1 MSKFPMSCPVIVDGN
16 RHHFGKAI
24 RTILSE
30 NISIRK
36 CKNMLEN
43 LREEYPLEEI
53 SEIRIQLYDANV
65 FRKMYEDVENG
76 NISPQEINAYTS
88 KYAIYNVKNNC
99 LQIWEDGYP
108 IYENNNGTICKD
120 VEVLCDCLL

>member
-16 RHHFGKAI
+16 RHHFGKPI
-24 RTILSE
+24 QTILSE

-53 SEIRIQLYDANV
+53 SEIA
-65 FRKMYEDVENG
+65 KEMYWPILLEW
-76 NISPQEINAYTS
+76 I
-88 KYAIYNVKNNC
+88 KNN
-99 LQIWEDGYP
+99 
-108 IYENNNGTICKD
+108 KD
-120 VEVLCDCLL
+120 NILSRIS